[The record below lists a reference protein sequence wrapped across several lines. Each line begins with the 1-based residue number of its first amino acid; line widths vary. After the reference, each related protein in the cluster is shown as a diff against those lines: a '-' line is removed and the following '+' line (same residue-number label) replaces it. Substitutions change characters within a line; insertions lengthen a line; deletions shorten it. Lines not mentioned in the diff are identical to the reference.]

1 MSEETKVNGFSY
13 VFESLPDLNAMT
25 AEEEADYWNGIGF
38 LEVMILQNWKS
49 KDEER
54 IFEFEVIDYNG
65 CVGGIEEAIGIDYLL
80 TQIWCLQDVLK
91 EGYIYRFTGITALW
105 TRGDGWS
112 TDDDVDY
119 YFGALSYKL
128 KLWPWF
134 KTKIAATWWK
144 HIGWRLSK

>member
-1 MSEETKVNGFSY
+1 MTEETKVNGLNY
-13 VFESLPDLNAMT
+13 VFESDPDPYAMT

-38 LEVMILQNWKS
+38 LEVMILQNWKG
-49 KDEER
+49 KNEER

-80 TQIWCLQDVLK
+80 THIWSLQEVLK

-119 YFGALSYKL
+119 HFKDVQVI
-128 KLWPWF
+128 WEPWTWF
-134 KTKIAATWWK
+134 KTKIQATWWK
-144 HIGWRLSK
+144 FIGWRFRK